1 VRGKVDRIRMVPI
14 ITLTTDFGLH
24 DPFVGIMKG
33 VILSICPS
41 ARLVDLTHD
50 VEPQNILGGSL
61 ALEAGWPYFP
71 EGTVHLAVVDPGVGS
86 ARRALAV
93 RTRGHYLVGPD
104 NGLLTPALMDAGW
117 RAVALTAPEY
127 RLAEVSRTFHGRD
140 VFAPAAAYLAAGVP
154 LERLGPAVTDPVR
167 RPIPRSRL
175 EAGALIGEV
184 LAVDRFGNLLTS
196 IEAAQLVG
204 LASDQPAA
212 VPVIVEI
219 ADQAVA
225 GPVEA
230 YADGADGRPT
240 AIVGSTGRVEI
251 FVRGGRADQVL
262 GAGRGAPVRARAGE
276 S

>member
-1 VRGKVDRIRMVPI
+1 MFPI

-33 VILSICPS
+33 VILSICPT

-50 VEPQNILGGSL
+50 VEPQDILGGAL

-86 ARRALAV
+86 ARRPLAV
-93 RTRGHYLVGPD
+93 RARGHYLVGPD

-175 EAGALIGEV
+175 EDGALVGEV

-204 LASDQPAA
+204 LPGDRPAV
-212 VPVIVEI
+212 VPVTVSVIVPLIVEV
-219 ADQAVA
+219 ADRAVA

-230 YADGADGRPT
+230 YVDGADGRPT
-240 AIVGSTGRVEI
+240 AIVGSTGRLEI

-262 GAGRGAPVRARAGE
+262 GAGRGARVRVRAGE
-276 S
+276 G

>member
-1 VRGKVDRIRMVPI
+1 MRGKVDQIRMFPI

-50 VEPQNILGGSL
+50 VEPQNILGGAL

-86 ARRALAV
+86 TRRALAV
-93 RTRGHYLVGPD
+93 RARGHYLVGPD

-140 VFAPAAAYLAAGVP
+140 LFAPAAAYLAAGVP

-175 EAGALIGEV
+175 EDGALIGEV
-184 LAVDRFGNLLTS
+184 LAVDGFGNLLTS
-196 IEAAQLVG
+196 IEAAQLVE
-204 LASDQPAA
+204 LASGQRVA

-219 ADQAVA
+219 ADRAVA

-262 GAGRGAPVRARAGE
+262 GVGRGAPVRVRAREG
-276 S
+276 

>member
-1 VRGKVDRIRMVPI
+1 D
-14 ITLTTDFGLH
+14 
-24 DPFVGIMKG
+24 
-33 VILSICPS
+33 
-41 ARLVDLTHD
+41 
-50 VEPQNILGGSL
+50 
-61 ALEAGWPYFP
+61 
-71 EGTVHLAVVDPGVGS
+71 GTVHLAVVDPGVGS
-86 ARRALAV
+86 RRRPLAV
-93 RTRGHYLVGPD
+93 RAGRHYFVGPD
-104 NGLLTPALMDAGW
+104 NGALTPALRGARW
-117 RAVALTAPEY
+117 TAVALTAPEY

-175 EAGALIGEV
+175 EDGALIGEV

-196 IEAAQLVG
+196 IEAAELAG
-204 LASDQPAA
+204 LASGHPVA

-219 ADQAVA
+219 ADRVVA

-251 FVRGGRADQVL
+251 FVRGGRADQAL
-262 GAGRGAPVRARAGE
+262 GAGRGAPVRARVRE
-276 S
+276 